1 MGEIMNTPQAKRKA
15 KAPTWRYRSYHWV
28 GCFYFEA
35 AAVRSDGSELAVNKQ
50 RSFVTSLLVSGGKK
64 KLKQKTHNTAEKHVL
79 QCQAQGALV
88 FSSRAQLHLAQW
100 SAKNAL
106 FVK

>member
-1 MGEIMNTPQAKRKA
+1 MGEIMKTPQAKRKA

-50 RSFVTSLLVSGGKK
+50 RSFATSLLVSGGKK
-64 KLKQKTHNTAEKHVL
+64 N
-79 QCQAQGALV
+79 
-88 FSSRAQLHLAQW
+88 
-100 SAKNAL
+100 
-106 FVK
+106 